1 MKKYWVIIIAVILF
15 GCTDENNKEE
25 NIQKEVIQ
33 EVDHNEKDIPNQEL
47 TRETVSAELLVA
59 IDKLQSK
66 TALKFTY
73 EEVSHHHPELD
84 PSEREYTMIYAPE
97 KPFIY
102 KKYSDNYF
110 AGSYESYV
118 TDPNVLYIKNEYGNN
133 MWEYFNDEFVLESE
147 LSVVLGN
154 FLSSIITQADT
165 VELQQTEQGLLAMVT
180 MANGDF
186 TQVEQRY
193 HAFGDM
199 LDEIA
204 ITPNVLKQLDDSGE
218 NYTFNFTNIQA
229 EVLLD
234 ANNEMI
240 DYKLTLEYANGEEA
254 YMIIEQ
260 HFEKINP
267 ETDYV
272 LPDEIITW

>member
-1 MKKYWVIIIAVILF
+1 MKKYWVIIVAVILF

-25 NIQKEVIQ
+25 DTQKEVIQ

-47 TRETVSAELLVA
+47 TRETVSAELLAA

-84 PSEREYTMIYAPE
+84 PSKREYTIIYAPE

-180 MANGDF
+180 MATGDF

-254 YMIIEQ
+254 YIIIEQ

-267 ETDYV
+267 EIDYV
-272 LPDEIITW
+272 MPGEILAG

>member
-1 MKKYWVIIIAVILF
+1 MKKYGVIIVAVILF
-15 GCTDENNKEE
+15 GCTDENNKIEDT
-25 NIQKEVIQ
+25 QKEVVQ
-33 EVDHNEKDIPNQEL
+33 EVGYNEKEIPNQEIK
-47 TRETVSAELLVA
+47 RETVSAELLAA

-73 EEVSHHHPELD
+73 KEVSHHHPELD
-84 PSEREYTMIYAPE
+84 PSERHYTMTYVPE
-97 KPFIY
+97 KPFIF

-118 TDPNVLYIKNEYGNN
+118 TKPNVLYIKNEYGSNV
-133 MWEYFNDEFVLESE
+133 WKYFTGDFVFESE
-147 LSVVLGN
+147 LSNVLSN

-165 VELQQTEQGLLAMVT
+165 VELQQKEQNLFAMAT
-180 MANGDF
+180 MATGDF
-186 TQVEQRY
+186 TLVEQRY

-204 ITPNVLKQLDDSGE
+204 VTPNVYKQIDVSEEDY
-218 NYTFNFTNIQA
+218 NYNFTNIKA

-234 ANNEMI
+234 ANNEI
-240 DYKLTLEYANGEEA
+240 IYYKLIMDYANGEEA
-254 YMIIEQ
+254 NMKIEQ